1 MKLSVV
7 VPVYGC
13 PAAVKPLCARLQ
25 AVLTKIT
32 EAYEIILVNDGCPKN
47 SWAEIEQVC
56 AKEQRIVGINLSRNF
71 GQINATNAGIEYST
85 GEYVILLDCDL
96 QDPPE
101 AILELYEKIK
111 QGYDIVFAGRK
122 DRKDNVVVKFLSRQ
136 FYKVYNYMVEGYY
149 NPDIGNFCM
158 VTRRVVDEYCALPE
172 HNKSFT
178 TILSWMGYRS
188 AMVMIEAE
196 ERLEG
201 KSSYNMRK
209 KIHLAVDM
217 ITFQSNKPLL
227 FFIKLGLVIG
237 ALALFYILYQLL
249 VYIFVGGAPSGWMS
263 LIAVVSLLGG
273 LQLVSM
279 GVIGIYIGNIF
290 NETKKRKSYFIQ
302 EIRNG
307 REKETGHYW
316 SE

>member
-13 PAAVKPLCARLQ
+13 PGAVEPLCQRLK
-25 AVLTKIT
+25 AVLIKIT
-32 EAYEIILVNDGCPKN
+32 SEYEIILVNDGCPLN
-47 SWAEIEQVC
+47 SWQEIEKVC
-56 AKEQRIVGINLSRNF
+56 AVDNNIVGINLSRNF
-71 GQINATNAGIEYST
+71 GQVNATNAGIEYST
-85 GEYVILLDCDL
+85 GDYVVLLDCDL

-101 AILELYEKIK
+101 AILQIYDKLQE
-111 QGYDIVFAGRK
+111 GYDIVFVGREN
-122 DRKDNVVVKFLSRQ
+122 RKDNAIVKFLSRQ
-136 FYKVYNYMVEGYY
+136 FYNVYNYMVEGYY
-149 NPDIGNFCM
+149 NPDMGNFCI
-158 VTRRVVDEYCALPE
+158 VRRTVVDEYCALPE

-209 KIHLAVDM
+209 KIDLAINM
-217 ITFQSNKPLL
+217 ITFQSNKPLQ
-227 FFIKLGLVIG
+227 FFIKLGSIIG
-237 ALALFYILYQLL
+237 ILSLLYIVYQMIIYF
-249 VYIFVGGAPSGWMS
+249 VVGGAPSGWMS

-273 LQLVSM
+273 IQLVSM

-290 NETKKRKSYFIQ
+290 NETKNRKSYFIQ
-302 EIRNG
+302 EIVNG
-307 REKETGHYW
+307 RNE
-316 SE
+316 